1 MTGREER
8 AQVKY
13 FSRIKRFPNQIVEI
27 MAADRPIFKA
37 PGWEPVERSGSST
50 VSNKRDTKQNNQ
62 DPTGASVVR
71 SIRRARAKVREIAL
85 ANNFT
90 MFVTLT
96 LDGAKIDRYDPAAI
110 VKKLSTWADNQV
122 RRRGLRY
129 VLVPEHHKDGALHF
143 HGFLSWPDG
152 AGFVDSGTIQAP
164 GAKKPRRPRS
174 QRQRDEWL
182 AAGGHPVYNVPS
194 WPFGFSTAIPVYGDY
209 LAAVN
214 YCCKYIGKEM
224 DAPQGE
230 GQGCDPAALLG
241 GKIGGRW
248 YYSGGKLD
256 KPLVEYA
263 DLGVRDVAAM
273 AGGYAFDIAEAGLS
287 MALYRGR
294 QPEGHQS
301 TGDQVR
307 TGLAGET
314 AAELPQGHQS
324 HVGQFHGGGW

>member
-1 MTGREER
+1 MAGREER
-8 AQVKY
+8 AQVQY
-13 FSRIKRFPNQIVEI
+13 FSRIKRFPHQIVEI

-37 PGWEPVERSGSST
+37 PGWEPVGRSEGQN
-50 VSNKRDTKQNNQ
+50 VSNKRDTKKDKDQGL
-62 DPTGASVVR
+62 DGGSVER

-85 ANNFT
+85 ANSFT

-96 LDGAKIDRYDPAAI
+96 LDGAKVDRYDSAAI

-122 RRRGLRY
+122 RRHGLRY
-129 VLVPEHHKDGALHF
+129 VLVPEHHKDGAVHF

-152 AGFVDSGTIQAP
+152 AGFVDSGTIQPPP
-164 GAKKPRRPRS
+164 GPDGKKRKPRRPRS
-174 QRQRDEWL
+174 QRQREEWL
-182 AAGGHPVYNVPS
+182 AAGGHPVYNVPA

-214 YCCKYIGKEM
+214 YCCKYIGKGME
-224 DAPQGE
+224 APE
-230 GQGCDPAALLG
+230 TDGQSRDLG
-241 GKIGGRW
+241 AILAGKIGGRW

-273 AGGYAFDIAEAGLS
+273 AGGYAFEIAEAGLS

-294 QPEGHQS
+294 QPEAHQS
-301 TGDQVR
+301 AGDQLR
-307 TGLAGET
+307 AGEAGK
-314 AAELPQGHQS
+314 AAVELSQGH
-324 HVGQFHGGGW
+324 